1 MIMETDTMNWK
12 TTLIYAALMLTMLIG
27 GITASAQNLC
37 GSDICV
43 VQFNAS
49 WNASNNVDYLG
60 NLTDCEIMN
69 VNIDEGSYQADYKIV
84 VVPTII
90 VFNGK
95 EVERFQANIMM
106 EMEATKKDV
115 QNIIDEIIYSDF

>member
-1 MIMETDTMNWK
+1 MEETMNFRMV
-12 TTLIYAALMLTMLIG
+12 LAYIFLMLCMFVAG
-27 GITASAQNLC
+27 TAFGQNMC
-37 GSDICV
+37 NSDICV

-49 WNASNNVDYLG
+49 WNASNSVDYLDK
-60 NLTDCEIMN
+60 LTDCEVMN
-69 VNIDEGSYQADYKIV
+69 VNIDEGTYQSDYEIV

-106 EMEATKKDV
+106 EMEATRKEV
-115 QNIIDEIIYSDF
+115 QNVVDEIIYSDF

>member
-1 MIMETDTMNWK
+1 MNFG
-12 TTLIYAALMLTMLIG
+12 TVLTYALLMLFMMAAG
-27 GITASAQNLC
+27 TALSQNLC

-49 WNASNNVDYLG
+49 WNESN
-60 NLTDCEIMN
+60 
-69 VNIDEGSYQADYKIV
+69 S
-84 VVPTII
+84 VVPTIV

-106 EMEATKKDV
+106 QMEATREEV
-115 QNIIDEIIYSDF
+115 QESVDEIIMSAF

>member
-1 MIMETDTMNWK
+1 MEETLNFK
-12 TTLIYAALMLTMLIG
+12 TVLTYLLLMLFMLVG
-27 GITASAQNLC
+27 GTVLSQNMC
-37 GSDICV
+37 NSDICV

-49 WNASNNVDYLG
+49 WNASNSVDYLEK
-60 NLTDCEIMN
+60 LTDCEVMN
-69 VNIDEGSYQADYKIV
+69 VNIDEGTYQSDYEIV

-106 EMEATKKDV
+106 QMEATRKEV
-115 QNIIDEIIYSDF
+115 QGVVDEIIYSDF

>member
-1 MIMETDTMNWK
+1 MEETLNFK
-12 TTLIYAALMLTMLIG
+12 TVLTYLLLMLFMLIG
-27 GITASAQNLC
+27 GTALSQNMC
-37 GSDICV
+37 NSDICV

-49 WNASNNVDYLG
+49 WNASNSVDYLDK
-60 NLTDCEIMN
+60 LTDCEVMN
-69 VNIDEGSYQADYKIV
+69 VNIDEGTYQSDYEIV

-106 EMEATKKDV
+106 QMEATRKEV
-115 QNIIDEIIYSDF
+115 QTVVDEIIYSDF

>member
-1 MIMETDTMNWK
+1 
-12 TTLIYAALMLTMLIG
+12 
-27 GITASAQNLC
+27 
-37 GSDICV
+37 
-43 VQFNAS
+43 
-49 WNASNNVDYLG
+49 
-60 NLTDCEIMN
+60 MN

-115 QNIIDEIIYSDF
+115 QGVIDEIIYSDF

>member
-1 MIMETDTMNWK
+1 MENSINFK
-12 TTLIYAALMLTMLIG
+12 TVAVYALVMLTALLSGTIFG
-27 GITASAQNLC
+27 QNLC

-49 WNASNNVDYLG
+49 WNASNGVDYLDK
-60 NLTDCEIMN
+60 LTDCEVMN
-69 VNIDEGSYQADYKIV
+69 VNIDEGTYQSDYEIV

-106 EMEATKKDV
+106 QMEATRKEV
-115 QNIIDEIIYSDF
+115 QGVVDEIIYSDF

>member
-1 MIMETDTMNWK
+1 METETLNWK
-12 TTLIYAALMLTMLIG
+12 TIVLYAALMMSMFVVGTSIK
-27 GITASAQNLC
+27 AQNLC

-49 WNASNNVDYLG
+49 WNESNSVDYLDK
-60 NLTDCEIMN
+60 LTDCEVMN
-69 VNIDEGSYQADYKIV
+69 VNIDEGTYQSDYKIV
-84 VVPTII
+84 VVPTIV

-106 EMEATKKDV
+106 QMEATRKEV
-115 QNIIDEIIYSDF
+115 QESVDEIIMSSF

>member
-1 MIMETDTMNWK
+1 MEETINLRVVLT
-12 TTLIYAALMLTMLIG
+12 YALLMLTMLTG
-27 GITASAQNLC
+27 GVAYGQNLC

-49 WNASNNVDYLG
+49 WNQSNSIDYLG
-60 NLTDCEIMN
+60 DLTDCEVMN
-69 VNIDEGSYQADYKIV
+69 VSIDEGTYQSDYGIV

-106 EMEATKKDV
+106 QLEATREEV
-115 QNIIDEIIYSDF
+115 QAVIDEVIYSDF

>member
-1 MIMETDTMNWK
+1 MEETLNFK
-12 TTLIYAALMLTMLIG
+12 TVLTYLLLMLFMLVG
-27 GITASAQNLC
+27 GTVLSQNMC
-37 GSDICV
+37 NSDICV

-49 WNASNNVDYLG
+49 WNASNSVDYLSK
-60 NLTDCEIMN
+60 LTDCEVMN
-69 VNIDEGSYQADYKIV
+69 ISIDEGTYQSDYKIV

-106 EMEATKKDV
+106 QMEATRKEV
-115 QNIIDEIIYSDF
+115 QNVVDEIIYSDF

>member
-1 MIMETDTMNWK
+1 MEETMNFK
-12 TTLIYAALMLTMLIG
+12 TVIAYIFLMICMFVAG
-27 GITASAQNLC
+27 TAFSQNMC
-37 GSDICV
+37 NSDICV

-49 WNASNNVDYLG
+49 WNASNGVDYLEK
-60 NLTDCEIMN
+60 LTDCEVMN
-69 VNIDEGSYQADYKIV
+69 VNIDEGTYQSDYEIV

-106 EMEATKKDV
+106 QMEATRKEV
-115 QNIIDEIIYSDF
+115 QNVVDEIIYSDF

>member
-1 MIMETDTMNWK
+1 MFTYGSAT
-12 TTLIYAALMLTMLIG
+12 
-27 GITASAQNLC
+27 AQNIC
-37 GSDICV
+37 NSDICV

-49 WNASNNVDYLG
+49 WNSSNGVDYLSK
-60 NLTDCEIMN
+60 LTDCN
-69 VNIDEGSYQADYKIV
+69 VVYINIDDGVYENTHGIV

-106 EMEATKKDV
+106 EMEATRKDV
-115 QNIIDEIIYSDF
+115 QSIIDDIIYSDF

>member
-1 MIMETDTMNWK
+1 MEETINFK
-12 TTLIYAALMLTMLIG
+12 TVATYIILMLCMFVAG
-27 GITASAQNLC
+27 TAFSQNMC
-37 GSDICV
+37 NSDICV

-49 WNASNNVDYLG
+49 WNASNGVDYLDK
-60 NLTDCEIMN
+60 LTDCEVMN
-69 VNIDEGSYQADYKIV
+69 VNIDEGTYQSDYKIV

-106 EMEATKKDV
+106 QMEATRKDIQGV
-115 QNIIDEIIYSDF
+115 VDEIIYSDF

>member
-1 MIMETDTMNWK
+1 METDTMNWR
-12 TTLIYAALMLTMLIG
+12 TTLVYAALMLTMLIG

-49 WNASNNVDYLG
+49 WNVSNNVDYLG

-115 QNIIDEIIYSDF
+115 QGVIDEIIYSDF

>member
-1 MIMETDTMNWK
+1 MEETMNFGAVL
-12 TTLIYAALMLTMLIG
+12 TYALLMLFMFIAG
-27 GITASAQNLC
+27 SAFGQNMC
-37 GSDICV
+37 NSDICV

-49 WNASNNVDYLG
+49 WNESNSVDYLG
-60 NLTDCEIMN
+60 KLTDCEVMN
-69 VNIDEGSYQADYKIV
+69 ISIDEGNYQSDYKIV

-106 EMEATKKDV
+106 EMEATRKDV
-115 QNIIDEIIYSDF
+115 QGVVDEIIYSDF

>member
-1 MIMETDTMNWK
+1 MEETMNFK
-12 TTLIYAALMLTMLIG
+12 TVIAYIFLMICMFVAG
-27 GITASAQNLC
+27 TAFSQNMC
-37 GSDICV
+37 NSDICV

-49 WNASNNVDYLG
+49 WNAGNSVDYLDK
-60 NLTDCEIMN
+60 LTDCEVMN
-69 VNIDEGSYQADYKIV
+69 VNIDEGTYQSDYEIV

-106 EMEATKKDV
+106 QMEATRREV
-115 QNIIDEIIYSDF
+115 QDGVDEIIYSDF

>member
-1 MIMETDTMNWK
+1 MEETMNFK
-12 TTLIYAALMLTMLIG
+12 AVLTYLLLMLFMFIAG
-27 GITASAQNLC
+27 TALGQKMCN
-37 GSDICV
+37 SDICV

-49 WNASNNVDYLG
+49 WNESNSVDYLG
-60 NLTDCEIMN
+60 KLTDCEVMN
-69 VNIDEGSYQADYKIV
+69 ISIDEGTYQSDYKIV

-106 EMEATKKDV
+106 QMEATRKDV
-115 QNIIDEIIYSDF
+115 QNAIDNIIYSDF

>member
-1 MIMETDTMNWK
+1 MEETLNFK
-12 TTLIYAALMLTMLIG
+12 TVLTYLLLMLFMLVG
-27 GITASAQNLC
+27 GTVLSQNMC
-37 GSDICV
+37 NSDICV

-49 WNASNNVDYLG
+49 WNESNSVDYLDE
-60 NLTDCEIMN
+60 LTDCEVMS
-69 VNIDEGSYQADYKIV
+69 VNIDEGTYQSDYKIV

-106 EMEATKKDV
+106 QMEATRKDIQGV
-115 QNIIDEIIYSDF
+115 VDEIIYSDF

>member
-1 MIMETDTMNWK
+1 MNWK
-12 TTLIYAALMLTMLIG
+12 TTLVYALLIVTMLVG
-27 GITASAQNLC
+27 GITISAQNLC

-49 WNASNNVDYLG
+49 WNVSNNVDYLS

-69 VNIDEGSYQADYKIV
+69 VNIDEGSYQNDYKIV

>member
-1 MIMETDTMNWK
+1 METDTMNWR
-12 TTLIYAALMLTMLIG
+12 TLLAFALLLLSVFITSAALG
-27 GITASAQNLC
+27 QNPC
-37 GSDICV
+37 NSDICV

-49 WNASNNVDYLG
+49 WNGSNSVDYLDK
-60 NLTDCEIMN
+60 LTECDVMN
-69 VNIDEGSYQADYKIV
+69 VSIDEGTWQKDFGIV

-106 EMEATKKDV
+106 VMEATRKEV
-115 QNIIDEIIYSDF
+115 QGVIDEIIYSDF

>member
-1 MIMETDTMNWK
+1 METDTMNWK
-12 TTLIYAALMLTMLIG
+12 TTLVYALLIVTMLVG
-27 GITASAQNLC
+27 GITISAQNLC

-49 WNASNNVDYLG
+49 WNVSNNVDYLS

-69 VNIDEGSYQADYKIV
+69 VNIDEGSYQNDYKIV

>member
-1 MIMETDTMNWK
+1 MEETMNFK
-12 TTLIYAALMLTMLIG
+12 AVLTYLLLMLFMFIAG
-27 GITASAQNLC
+27 TALGQNMC
-37 GSDICV
+37 NSDICV

-49 WNASNNVDYLG
+49 WNESNSVDYLG
-60 NLTDCEIMN
+60 KLTDCEVMN
-69 VNIDEGSYQADYKIV
+69 ISIDEGTYQSDYKIV

-106 EMEATKKDV
+106 QMEATRKDV
-115 QNIIDEIIYSDF
+115 QNAIYNIIYSDF

>member
-1 MIMETDTMNWK
+1 MEETINLRVVLT
-12 TTLIYAALMLTMLIG
+12 YALLMLTMLIG
-27 GITASAQNLC
+27 GVAYGQNLC

-49 WNASNNVDYLG
+49 WNGSNSVNYL
-60 NLTDCEIMN
+60 NELTDCNVMN
-69 VNIDEGSYQADYKIV
+69 VSIDEGTWQTEYGIV

-90 VFNGK
+90 VFNGE

-106 EMEATKKDV
+106 QLEATKKEV
-115 QNIIDEIIYSDF
+115 QAVIDEIIYSDF